1 MAARLRSGLCL
12 GALCSSHQPKAGWT
26 NADLFAASSCVNLT
40 LIGRTSHAHVESR
53 MVNSSRDHEDWILKL
68 VVTGAHQYG
77 GDNIL
82 NPHVSSWQ
90 RKLAARRLWTSFAT
104 LGSALGLP
112 ITSPKT
118 EAAES
123 SPFRSET
130 VEVPGANEFSP
141 WNKPRNY
148 RACTLANG
156 LRVLLVSDMETS
168 KIEAAFTAGFGQFD
182 DPLETSGVAHLTEH
196 LLLSS
201 PGPNGAEPLETWLE
215 EPSRDGDSNGFTA
228 FDNALFTV
236 SSNINEW
243 QSALARFAHCFRR
256 AIPDDPRFQA
266 SAVQREVLRVDDEL
280 NGRPSAAVRNL
291 QLLRRRA
298 VSGHPFRRF
307 GPGSLKTLLPR
318 GQIRQDLAELGT
330 VSWSMFMDPPLGC
343 LVCFKG
349 SPERILVVSC
359 LTGAEVCQ
367 AFFER
372 HVCAETSTLAVVAA
386 VPLDEL
392 EEAVAFAF
400 QDVQT
405 KVKSF
410 NRIAV
415 PDPLPEMSD
424 GLIPPCFVVD
434 VTSNPAVSITWSIPF
449 PDASASAASFRASKP
464 QVVLSHLVAHQG
476 PGSLSAW
483 LREKGWVSANLGPK
497 VSAQTVFITE
507 SGFALWEIKVRL
519 SPRGLAQWRQV
530 VVAVFGLLAALRHR
544 RHSGEDVLR
553 EAADE
558 VSALADVAWRFPPRP
573 PLARELALDMRS
585 APRPAAYVSASRR
598 IFSATEWGPSAG
610 AWRNLDQAEKAARFT
625 TPLAREASSEEAR
638 RMLDRLVPQL
648 GRITLFSTTPQAIT
662 AMQDPDLGLDYGELR
677 VSIADQ
683 KEWILASGTPPD
695 WWQMPASNQY
705 LSKAEKIQ
713 RSSLLAPGKAAMGKP
728 NKKVNG
734 VYWSDSCR
742 PTQIRMPV
750 SQVTPKFV
758 WDVPGCI
765 YVSGQFN
772 ELVVPLGEEPLVTL
786 TLWLPAA
793 RVAEAS
799 LQQRAAGR
807 VWLKSLQCELES
819 PFYGAALAGC
829 RWEVAFFTT
838 GSEAEAGMRLCF
850 QGYCDNIV
858 TFVPEAVRAIAGHV
872 GPSSENLESLRSLA
886 IAEVPA
892 RGAEMNKL
900 VACLKSLEISDIRG
914 EVEALWTSVSRS
926 FGSSQ
931 ALVAGALEKE
941 QASKLARDAIELLPL
956 HVDGPSNPALRS
968 SEPLPPAVLT
978 RRPSWQGQI

>member
-1 MAARLRSGLCL
+1 MVWMWLLVFAPVRVLSLSVPPTRPKQAELRTTWST
-12 GALCSSHQPKAGWT
+12 APEIT
-26 NADLFAASSCVNLT
+26 
-40 LIGRTSHAHVESR
+40 
-53 MVNSSRDHEDWILKL
+53 
-68 VVTGAHQYG
+68 
-77 GDNIL
+77 
-82 NPHVSSWQ
+82 
-90 RKLAARRLWTSFAT
+90 RRLWSSFAT
-104 LGSALGLP
+104 LGLGLGTV
-112 ITSPKT
+112 TSKT

-123 SPFRSET
+123 ALRFRSET

-141 WNKPRNY
+141 WNKPRDY

-168 KIEAAFTAGFGQFD
+168 KIDAAFTAGFGQFD

-215 EPSRDGDSNGFTA
+215 EPARDGDSNGFTA

-236 SSNINEW
+236 SSNMNEW
-243 QSALARFAHCFRR
+243 RSALARFAYCFRR
-256 AIPDDPRFQA
+256 ATPHDPRFQA

-280 NGRPSAAVRNL
+280 SGRPSAAVRNL

-298 VSGHPFRRF
+298 VSGHPLRRF

-318 GQIRQDLAELGT
+318 GQVRQDLAELGT
-330 VSWSMFMDPPLGC
+330 
-343 LVCFKG
+343 
-349 SPERILVVSC
+349 
-359 LTGAEVCQ
+359 VCQ

-405 KVKSF
+405 GVKSF
-410 NRIAV
+410 DRIAV
-415 PDPLPEMSD
+415 PDPLPETS
-424 GLIPPCFVVD
+424 GEALIPPCFVVD
-434 VTSNPAVSITWSIPF
+434 VSANPAVSITWSLPF
-449 PDASASAASFRASKP
+449 TDASAASFRASKP

-483 LREKGWVSANLGPK
+483 LREKGWVPANLGPK

-530 VVAVFGLLAALRHR
+530 VAAVFGLLAALRQSQSR
-544 RHSGEDVLR
+544 KKRGGGGRDVLR

-585 APRPAAYVSASRR
+585 APRPAAYVCASRR

-610 AWRNLDQAEKAARFT
+610 AWKNLDQTEKAARFT
-625 TPLAREASSEEAR
+625 TPLAREASSEEAG
-638 RMLDRLVPQL
+638 RMLDRLLPQL
-648 GRITLFSTTPQAIT
+648 GRITVFSTTPQAIT
-662 AMQDPDLGLDYGELR
+662 PMQDPDLGLDYGELR
-677 VSIADQ
+677 VSNADQ
-683 KEWILASGTPPD
+683 KQWILASSTPSG
-695 WWQMPASNQY
+695 WWQMPATNLY
-705 LSKAEKIQ
+705 LSKAEKIE

-750 SQVTPKFV
+750 SQVTQATPKFV

-793 RVAEAS
+793 RIAEAS

-838 GSEAEAGMRLCF
+838 GSEPSEAGMRLCF

-858 TFVPEAVRAIAGHV
+858 TFVPDAVRAIVGHV

-886 IAEVPA
+886 IAEVPT
-892 RGAEMNKL
+892 RGAEMSKL
-900 VACLKSLEISDIRG
+900 VACLKSLQISDIRD
-914 EVEALWTSVSRS
+914 EVEALWTSVSDS

-941 QASKLARDAIELLPL
+941 QASELVRDAIELLPL
-956 HVDGPSNPALRS
+956 HFAGPSNSPLSS

-978 RRPSWQGQI
+978 RRPSWQGFICLTGASSKTVRARYGRGQPAAIIKARREAATRTQGQSPLKKSPAPLNLV